1 MVDKPVQTKHTKTVA
16 ASKAKKPKS
25 DFPVQTPRGT
35 QDILPQDQKYWEYVV
50 EMAKTVL
57 RGFGWQRLDTPI
69 FEEMVLFTRGLG
81 NETDVVSKEMFDL
94 KSRSRVKYSLR
105 PEGTA
110 PVVRAYIEH
119 GMKSWPKPV
128 KLFYVGPFF
137 RYERPQAGRWRQH
150 HQFGMEVFGSAAPIT
165 DAQIIYV
172 AYVLLTKLGLEDYTI
187 QLNSLGEA
195 LERANY
201 IKLLKDHYR
210 RNRSKM
216 CVKCK
221 ERITTN
227 PLRVLDCKEEKCQQL
242 ANTAPRLLD
251 HLTDASRK
259 HFDAVLA
266 TLDELSVPYDVA
278 PSLVRGFDYY
288 TKTVFEFVP
297 KTQEEVA
304 HNTLIG
310 GGRYDKLVKKLGGK
324 DTPALG
330 WSGGVERI
338 INQLKE
344 EGVELTVTDA
354 PRVFV
359 AHLGEQAKHHAL
371 KLTRMLQEADIPFG
385 ESLDRDG
392 MEVQLKA
399 ADRLKVK
406 WTLIMGHKELLDG
419 TVILRSMDS
428 GMQDIVAQEDLV
440 KELQERLGMT
450 AAD

>member
-1 MVDKPVQTKHTKTVA
+1 M
-16 ASKAKKPKS
+16 
-25 DFPVQTPRGT
+25 
-35 QDILPQDQKYWEYVV
+35 
-50 EMAKTVL
+50 
-57 RGFGWQRLDTPI
+57 
-69 FEEMVLFTRGLG
+69 
-81 NETDVVSKEMFDL
+81 
-94 KSRSRVKYSLR
+94 
-105 PEGTA
+105 
-110 PVVRAYIEH
+110 
-119 GMKSWPKPV
+119 
-128 KLFYVGPFF
+128 
-137 RYERPQAGRWRQH
+137 
-150 HQFGMEVFGSAAPIT
+150 
-165 DAQIIYV
+165 
-172 AYVLLTKLGLEDYTI
+172 
-187 QLNSLGEA
+187 
-195 LERANY
+195 
-201 IKLLKDHYR
+201 
-210 RNRSKM
+210 
-216 CVKCK
+216 
-221 ERITTN
+221 
-227 PLRVLDCKEEKCQQL
+227 
-242 ANTAPRLLD
+242 
-251 HLTDASRK
+251 
-259 HFDAVLA
+259 LA